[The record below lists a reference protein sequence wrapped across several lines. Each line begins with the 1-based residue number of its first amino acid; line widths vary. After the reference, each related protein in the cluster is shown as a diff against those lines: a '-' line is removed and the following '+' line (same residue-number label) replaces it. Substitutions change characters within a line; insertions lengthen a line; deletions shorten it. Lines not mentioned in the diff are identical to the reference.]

1 MVLIYR
7 EELYYAGGI
16 RRTIRNIFITVNPL
30 KNMGNGLKTMG
41 LLIALLF
48 ILFASGCVSGVS
60 ENLSTDSGPVNK
72 NTAGAEKNSDFSV
85 PKETVAAAEA
95 SSSGSSEKTVVDLRA
110 DSDSSSSGSS
120 SEGPKYTAGAI
131 ISNDNGDKML
141 VTVYKE
147 VSNKYC
153 TKPIHYSGSYYY
165 AYKDG
170 SFKELGTN
178 YDYVQS
184 IEKMYPNLVSSN
196 QYVYIYIKDTDKR
209 IGQLFPENDETMGF
223 NGY

>member
-1 MVLIYR
+1 
-7 EELYYAGGI
+7 
-16 RRTIRNIFITVNPL
+16 
-30 KNMGNGLKTMG
+30 MGNGLKTVGVFM
-41 LLIALLF
+41 ALLF
-48 ILFASGCVSGVS
+48 ILFTLGCVSGVS
-60 ENLSTDSGPVNK
+60 EKLSTDSGSANK
-72 NTAGAEKNSDFSV
+72 NTGGAEKYSEVSV
-85 PKETVAAAEA
+85 PKETIAAGTPAPRT
-95 SSSGSSEKTVVDLRA
+95 SEKTVVDLR
-110 DSDSSSSGSS
+110 SDPGSSSSGSS
-120 SEGPKYTAGAI
+120 SEGPKYTAGTI
-131 ISNDNGDKML
+131 ISNDDGDKML

-147 VSNKYC
+147 ISNKYC

-170 SFKELGTN
+170 SFKELGTD

-196 QYVYIYIKDTDKR
+196 QHVYIYIKDTDKR